1 MEVAGKTWIFT
12 IFRKIMERKADRAV
26 AGAPKKLLAALPAGV
41 EYREPRRRRA

>member
-1 MEVAGKTWIFT
+1 MDPFEWPKAK
-12 IFRKIMERKADRAV
+12 KRKADRAA